1 MSSKI
6 SPRLLDHMKNKMDEE
21 RKLLTEEN
29 LKQKKKIDKLSEEL
43 QYSEQERRKFQEII
57 QNSKFED
64 SFINI
69 EVESSL
75 EAVKKE
81 LQIVRNENK
90 ELAEMLISYKDQ
102 NEDLK
107 MRLLGL
113 GHEKDKE
120 VEIFETKISTFQE
133 EVTYLQ
139 DEITTLQEE
148 NEKLKENVVNYEGN
162 IDSIE
167 DLNDEITKKDVQL
180 QKLKMDFS
188 KMKATYEEEINN
200 CQAELQGI

>member
-1 MSSKI
+1 MSSKV

-69 EVESSL
+69 EVEGNL

-167 DLNDEITKKDVQL
+167 DLNDEMTKKDVQL
-180 QKLKMDFS
+180 QRFKMDFS
-188 KMKATYEEEINN
+188 KMKTTYEEEISK

>member
-1 MSSKI
+1 MSSKV

-90 ELAEMLISYKDQ
+90 ELAEVLISYKDQ
-102 NEDLK
+102 HEDLK

-162 IDSIE
+162 IDSLE
-167 DLNDEITKKDVQL
+167 DLNDEMTKKDVQL
-180 QKLKMDFS
+180 QRLKMDFS
-188 KMKATYEEEINN
+188 KMKATYEEEINK
-200 CQAELQGI
+200 CQAEMQGI

>member
-43 QYSEQERRKFQEII
+43 QYSEQERIKFQEII

-167 DLNDEITKKDVQL
+167 DLNDEMTKKDVQL

>member
-1 MSSKI
+1 MSSKV

-43 QYSEQERRKFQEII
+43 QYSEQERRKFQETI

-90 ELAEMLISYKDQ
+90 ELAEVLISYKDQ

-162 IDSIE
+162 IDSLE
-167 DLNDEITKKDVQL
+167 DLNDEMTKKDVQL
-180 QKLKMDFS
+180 QRLKMDFS
-188 KMKATYEEEINN
+188 KMKATYEEEINK